1 MSPPLSSPPY
11 SKNDPANNSFFKK
24 FSKTL
29 RSTFSTAKK
38 DTTPVVEITEE
49 FEKQQLNQTSLLH
62 NQKFSEWESLGTTTQ
77 QTIPP
82 PLQASGEQETNWERL
97 GARPREPIVASAP
110 PPPISKE
117 REAYLYLSELAGRL
131 QTYDLGEEEIRRAE
145 LAANE
150 TNITSTEQTT
160 INCDISR
167 GFFELYGNK
176 NICDIPEEDLL
187 FEVKFVLSFNNRD
200 IPNDADLL
208 EALRA
213 FIITRQIQTPRQLFQ
228 LLELKTYYS
237 PLVSPTEAV
246 SKVNT
251 PVRNPTLQQCST
263 GEKTAPNLT
272 TLGSPITE
280 SFNTTQAIVEEVLG
294 EAPTTPAIPNRP
306 IVTYPEFTPPGILP
320 ITKPVPNRP
329 NRKVTFSEMS
339 ETPSTEQ
346 AVFDETY
353 EIELSHLLS
362 VGLSPKN
369 AIASALAL
377 AQAAIDE
384 MSSTNT
390 PPQPVGNCTQTPLQ
404 TPVLSSTRLPNTTS
418 SGGFLSMGSAILPP
432 SNLTLNQPSKS
443 TNTIPTTAQVKPPV
457 EVNHD
462 QATLKKTLNSL
473 PLTSFFINPEEKE
486 RKTRQSQAMQALI
499 SVAIFCDKET
509 SGRFDNWIAHLE
521 SALDLGDFEEGR
533 KLQLLR
539 SKLYGEAA
547 EEFDTF
553 KLDSP
558 IRSASYKEV
567 KARLMKL
574 FHSTETRSQRSV
586 EFHNMCREPEENMR
600 RYANRMRK
608 AFYLAYPLAGKNDPS
623 TTASREQMLMD
634 RFIEGLQPELQSR
647 LKHKEFGSFEKLIDK
662 AELLAMAMEEA
673 QTRSRIQAVYAAREE
688 GSTNPGLAQIVE
700 ALERLNE
707 KIEKK
712 AATHA
717 EELQN
722 SLALMKQQLSQP
734 QVRFSLPNYVQ
745 QPQAFRRAAVFC
757 EFHNTW
763 TNHTEEN
770 CHTKK
775 SMINDTC
782 HVCHQKGHRAYIGC
796 SMNKNPRP
804 PPPAGQNVGTTTSSG
819 PNPGFGGN

>member
-1 MSPPLSSPPY
+1 
-11 SKNDPANNSFFKK
+11 
-24 FSKTL
+24 
-29 RSTFSTAKK
+29 
-38 DTTPVVEITEE
+38 
-49 FEKQQLNQTSLLH
+49 
-62 NQKFSEWESLGTTTQ
+62 
-77 QTIPP
+77 
-82 PLQASGEQETNWERL
+82 
-97 GARPREPIVASAP
+97 
-110 PPPISKE
+110 
-117 REAYLYLSELAGRL
+117 
-131 QTYDLGEEEIRRAE
+131 
-145 LAANE
+145 
-150 TNITSTEQTT
+150 
-160 INCDISR
+160 
-167 GFFELYGNK
+167 
-176 NICDIPEEDLL
+176 
-187 FEVKFVLSFNNRD
+187 
-200 IPNDADLL
+200 
-208 EALRA
+208 
-213 FIITRQIQTPRQLFQ
+213 
-228 LLELKTYYS
+228 
-237 PLVSPTEAV
+237 
-246 SKVNT
+246 
-251 PVRNPTLQQCST
+251 
-263 GEKTAPNLT
+263 
-272 TLGSPITE
+272 
-280 SFNTTQAIVEEVLG
+280 
-294 EAPTTPAIPNRP
+294 
-306 IVTYPEFTPPGILP
+306 
-320 ITKPVPNRP
+320 
-329 NRKVTFSEMS
+329 MS

-353 EIELSHLLS
+353 EIELANLLS

-390 PPQPVGNCTQTPLQ
+390 PPHSVGKCTQTPLQ

-432 SNLTLNQPSKS
+432 SNVTPNQPSKP
-443 TNTIPTTAQVKPPV
+443 TNTIPTTAQVKPPIGV
-457 EVNHD
+457 SQK
-462 QATLKKTLNSL
+462 QATLKKTLNPL

-486 RKTRQSQAMQALI
+486 KKTRQSQAMQALI

-521 SALDLGDFEEGR
+521 SALDLGRACYAPNYTEEI
-533 KLQLLR
+533 
-539 SKLYGEAA
+539 E

-574 FHSTETRSQRSV
+574 FHSMETRSQRSV

-608 AFYLAYPLAGKNDPS
+608 AFYLAYPLIGKNDPS

-688 GSTNPGLAQIVE
+688 GSNNPGLAQIVE

-712 AATHA
+712 AVTHA

-722 SLALMKQQLSQP
+722 SLALMKKQLSQP

-745 QPQAFRRAAVFC
+745 QPQAIRPAAVFC

-782 HVCHQKGHRAYIGC
+782 HI
-796 SMNKNPRP
+796 
-804 PPPAGQNVGTTTSSG
+804 PASG
-819 PNPGFGGN
+819 YFE